1 MSAAMKLL
9 LCLCLGCLAVLLAS
23 GCVETAA
30 MFHGNAVSPVYVVT
44 LQENAPVAGRWE
56 TFDLIIDYEAIRDG
70 DVLEIKG
77 QAALSQ
83 HYQIVYDRVRYLIV
97 YLFFVDENGRVLE
110 TIDFVDNLGGS
121 PEDILQFAK
130 FYKIPPGT
138 TGISFGY
145 SGKVMD
151 WESMKSFY
159 LLPL

>member
-1 MSAAMKLL
+1 MPWAKKILWF
-9 LCLCLGCLAVLLAS
+9 CLTGLAVLPAA
-23 GCVETAA
+23 GCVETAV
-30 MFHGNAVSPVYVVT
+30 MYHGNAVSPVYVVT
-44 LQENAPVAGRWE
+44 LQENAPVDGRWE

-77 QAALSQ
+77 QAVLSQ

-97 YLFFVDENGRVLE
+97 YLFFVDETARVLE

-121 PEDILQFAK
+121 PDDILKFAK
-130 FYKIPPGT
+130 YYKIPPGT

-151 WESMKSFY
+151 WESMNSFY